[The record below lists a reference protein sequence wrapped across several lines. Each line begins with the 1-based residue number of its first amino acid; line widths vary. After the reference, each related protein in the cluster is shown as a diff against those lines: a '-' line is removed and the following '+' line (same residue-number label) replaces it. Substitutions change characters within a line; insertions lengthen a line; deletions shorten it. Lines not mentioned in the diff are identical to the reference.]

1 MSIIA
6 MKKSRHTQGFTVVEL
21 LCAAALS
28 LVVLAGASAGVLT
41 LQKCFRS
48 SQQYAA
54 GMNDGSRLID
64 YITRDFRNA
73 VKVTRI
79 DGGVPTPF
87 KSGTIEVDGT
97 NQLSISV
104 PDYYLS
110 NVRDNSS
117 GSAYKTG
124 RFSRANLSPTS
135 SYYPY
140 DTVVGVVGITRY
152 PKYPGELE
160 IRYIKKARSP
170 QDPTVCYFRREYE
183 GGAAMVLRS
192 DVDIAEKVANQRL
205 IITALSKER
214 FRIITNFKPQWS
226 TESRR
231 AGTQQIASVKLS
243 NFRKD

>member
-1 MSIIA
+1 
-6 MKKSRHTQGFTVVEL
+6 MKKPRQCQGFTIVEL
-21 LCAAALS
+21 LCAAAIS
-28 LVVLAGASAGVLT
+28 VVILAGVSAGVVT

-79 DGGVPTPF
+79 DGGVSSPF
-87 KSGTIEVDGT
+87 KSGTVEVDGI

-110 NVRDNSS
+110 NTRDNSS
-117 GSAYKTG
+117 ASAYKTG

-140 DTVVGVVGITRY
+140 DNVVAVIGITRI
-152 PKYPGELE
+152 PK
-160 IRYIKKARSP
+160 
-170 QDPTVCYFRREYE
+170 
-183 GGAAMVLRS
+183 
-192 DVDIAEKVANQRL
+192 
-205 IITALSKER
+205 
-214 FRIITNFKPQWS
+214 
-226 TESRR
+226 
-231 AGTQQIASVKLS
+231 
-243 NFRKD
+243 